1 MLITFQVLIV
11 GPSDTLYEGGFFKC
25 HLIFPKEYPLRP
37 PKLRVINEIWHPN
50 IDKNGDVCISILHE
64 PGRSLFCFRFG
75 HFRDFTNLNVTFCH
89 TTRLGVTLTLETA
102 LVQEKPETVLE

>member
-1 MLITFQVLIV
+1 LIV

-64 PGRSLFCFRFG
+64 PGHALPDRPKFRHLGKNYVSLGNSFSLPF
-75 HFRDFTNLNVTFCH
+75 
-89 TTRLGVTLTLETA
+89 
-102 LVQEKPETVLE
+102 